1 MTDIQVFI
9 AAILAFL
16 AAVSSQPAAREG
28 LALLLTAPAQTEP
41 AAFQVDSDA
50 EPLM

>member
-16 AAVSSQPAAREG
+16 AAIGSQPAARDG
-28 LALLLTAPAQTEP
+28 FALLWATQTEP
-41 AAFQVDSDA
+41 AATQADSA
-50 EPLM
+50 FEPLM